1 MSKALVV
8 LSGGLDST
16 TCLAIANDEHDEV
29 AAISFYYGQKHK
41 NELVHAEEIAA
52 YYNAPWYLIE
62 LPKVFQGAG
71 STLVDADVDNP
82 RGSYAEVQDI
92 EGEQVSPTYVPY
104 RNGNLLSLATAHALV
119 VGADTLYAGMHAEDA
134 AHWAYPDCTPEFLGA
149 MANAI
154 YIGSYRK
161 VRLATPLQWLSK
173 ADIVRLGS
181 EIAVPFHLTMS
192 CYDGKAPACGTCPTC
207 IGRINA
213 FRANGFIDPIGYEI
227 DIDWNGTVIEGT
239 PV

>member
-1 MSKALVV
+1 MERAGKALVV

-16 TCLAIANDEHDEV
+16 TCMAL
-29 AAISFYYGQKHK
+29 AAIEHEVEAVSFYYGQKHK
-41 NELVHAEEIAA
+41 NELAHAEMVAA
-52 YYNAPWYLIE
+52 YYNARWSLIE
-62 LPKVFQGAG
+62 LPKVFAG
-71 STLVDADVDNP
+71 TDSTLVEDNQIDNP
-82 RGSYAEVQDI
+82 RGSYKDVQDI

-104 RNGNLLSLATAHALV
+104 RNGSLLSLATAHALV

-173 ADIVRLGS
+173 GEVVRLGT
-181 EIAVPFHLTMS
+181 EIGAPFHLTMS
-192 CYDGKAPACGTCPTC
+192 CYDGKSPACGTCPTC

-213 FRANGFIDPIGYEI
+213 FRENALVDPIEYEI
-227 DIDWNGTVIEGT
+227 DIDWS
-239 PV
+239 